1 MLSEEDS
8 SLLIGVPSAL
18 LGARDD
24 SSRYTKAGK
33 LRKNAR
39 DLSTTTTAGGTAED
53 ELVRSGDETVA
64 AGKGVLSF
72 IILFFF

>member
-39 DLSTTTTAGGTAED
+39 DLSTTTAGGTAEE

-72 IILFFF
+72 IIILFF